1 MALPITAIDRTY
13 VRDLLGQ
20 IRDSE
25 VRDEFLEH
33 FKKDKELEQTL
44 ALGTALVHDFSC
56 EAIHLSQK
64 MVEDPDGMSEAMF
77 KELDDVQSDIYT
89 AAQIYTYVY
98 ARMKQDASN

>member
-1 MALPITAIDRTY
+1 MISHA
-13 VRDLLGQ
+13 
-20 IRDSE
+20 
-25 VRDEFLEH
+25 
-33 FKKDKELEQTL
+33 
-44 ALGTALVHDFSC
+44 

>member
-56 EAIHLSQK
+56 
-64 MVEDPDGMSEAMF
+64 
-77 KELDDVQSDIYT
+77 
-89 AAQIYTYVY
+89 
-98 ARMKQDASN
+98 